1 MANVSTGNPW
11 LLDTAGTIKTKGN
24 IVKVSKMVFYAA
36 AAGDDVDVADA
47 GGNSVFM
54 AKAAAAGTGYEDYA
68 GVTVNFDPPL
78 VMNGFVVTTI
88 DGAGS
93 GELWVYLV

>member
-1 MANVSTGNPW
+1 MGNVSTGNPW
-11 LLDTAGTIKTKGN
+11 LLDTAGVIKTRDN
-24 IVKVSKMVFYAA
+24 VVKVKKMVFYAA

-47 GGNSVFM
+47 GGNTVFM

-68 GVTVNFDPPL
+68 GVTIDFAPPL
-78 VMNGFVVTTI
+78 VMNGFTVTTI